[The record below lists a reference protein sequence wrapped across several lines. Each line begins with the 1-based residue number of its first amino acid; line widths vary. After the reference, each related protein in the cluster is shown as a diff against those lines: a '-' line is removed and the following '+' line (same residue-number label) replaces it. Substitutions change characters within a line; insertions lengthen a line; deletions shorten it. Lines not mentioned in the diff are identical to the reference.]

1 MTTRPAAAGASTATP
16 WREHAACRKH
26 DPALFHPT
34 TGESSN
40 HAKRIC
46 TSCPVRTEC
55 LEHAITYGETG
66 VWGGTTAGQRRAI
79 RRAREAR
86 RAGS

>member
-1 MTTRPAAAGASTATP
+1 MTTRPAAAGATTP
-16 WREHAACRKH
+16 DWHEHALCRQR
-26 DPALFHPT
+26 DPNLFHPT

-40 HAKRIC
+40 PAKQVC
-46 TSCPVRTEC
+46 TACPVRMAC
-55 LEHAITYGETG
+55 LEHAIAHGESG